1 MHVGV
6 SLTRHC
12 GRLVMAFTS
21 RHSRRWALIMMAIE
35 SEERVFENCAGNE
48 SILDI

>member
-6 SLTRHC
+6 SLTRHN
-12 GRLVMAFTS
+12 
-21 RHSRRWALIMMAIE
+21 RRWALILMAIE
-35 SEERVFENCAGNE
+35 SEERVFENFAGNE